1 MKLNNTE
8 FVPVDSEHFSIWSLI
23 KNTKKKNISK
33 IYLTASGGPFLN
45 WSLNKISNVSSKIAI
60 KHPNWSMGKKI
71 SIDSAT
77 LMNKIFEIIEAQRIF
92 KISKNKLD
100 ILIHDKS
107 YIHALVEFKNGI
119 KTILAHDTN
128 MIIPIGNS
136 IFDDDQFFVNETNL
150 NLNLMNN
157 LNLKKV
163 DKKRFPIINLLKHI
177 PEKISL
183 YETVLTSAND
193 ELVDLYL
200 KNKIKFSDIH
210 TNLKKIMNFSEF
222 KKYRIKIPKNVKEI
236 NSLNDYVRLKT
247 RKLCI

>member
-1 MKLNNTE
+1 M
-8 FVPVDSEHFSIWSLI
+8 
-23 KNTKKKNISK
+23 
-33 IYLTASGGPFLN
+33 
-45 WSLNKISNVSSKIAI
+45 
-60 KHPNWSMGKKI
+60 
-71 SIDSAT
+71 
-77 LMNKIFEIIEAQRIF
+77 
-92 KISKNKLD
+92 
-100 ILIHDKS
+100 
-107 YIHALVEFKNGI
+107 
-119 KTILAHDTN
+119 
-128 MIIPIGNS
+128 
-136 IFDDDQFFVNETNL
+136 NETNL